1 MKLAFDSR
9 QPRSSFHAPKVSGA
23 PKAAGVNDENPTE
36 VDVWTFFSRLCWGM
50 WDLGCT
56 TRNGTHAP
64 TLEVWQSFNHWTP
77 SKVAA

>member
-36 VDVWTFFSRLCWGM
+36 VDVWTFFSPSVLGNVGSWLHNQE
-50 WDLGCT
+50 WDPRPYTG
-56 TRNGTHAP
+56 
-64 TLEVWQSFNHWTP
+64 S
-77 SKVAA
+77 VAEF